1 MHVTGFMTPATK
13 VFSCFDDSPIDRALT
28 LMLNE
33 KISSVVVINR
43 ENQAVGI
50 VTKTD
55 LASSYHRGIDLQQPV
70 SQIMSSELYTVRETD
85 SRDTV
90 ADLFQ
95 KKHINHAV
103 VLNNEGIF
111 VGLVSSWDVAA
122 ECARDAKAWPWIR
135 SDDGRIHA

>member
-28 LMLNE
+28 LMLTE
-33 KISSVVVINR
+33 KVSSIVVINR

-55 LASSYHRGIDLQQPV
+55 LASSYHRGIDVQQPV

-95 KKHINHAV
+95 KKRINHAV
-103 VLNNEGIF
+103 VLNSEGIF

>member
-1 MHVTGFMTPATK
+1 MTPATK
-13 VFSCFDDSPIDRALT
+13 VFSCFDDNPIDRALT
-28 LMLNE
+28 MMLTE
-33 KISSVVVINR
+33 KISAVVIINK

-55 LASSYHRGIDLQQPV
+55 LASSYQRGLDLQKPV
-70 SQIMSSELYTVRETD
+70 SEIMSSALYTVHDTD

-103 VLNNEGIF
+103 VVNSEGIF

-122 ECARDAKAWPWIR
+122 ECARDAKAWPYIR
-135 SDDGRIHA
+135 SDDGRIHAQVS